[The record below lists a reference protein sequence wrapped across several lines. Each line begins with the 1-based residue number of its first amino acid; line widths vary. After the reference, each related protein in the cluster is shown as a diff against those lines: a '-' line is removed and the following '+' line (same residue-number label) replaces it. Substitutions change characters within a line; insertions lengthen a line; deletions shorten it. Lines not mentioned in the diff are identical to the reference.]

1 MEAKKWI
8 GVDIHKKQLTVHI
21 IGEDGVEIKKQYT
34 RTSEGIEEFLKMAD
48 QDTVIGVES
57 TTWTRDFA
65 KRAQETVK
73 DVVIFNTVDLK
84 NMMDRLK
91 KNDAN
96 DAERLALIVRR
107 FEKKELSTCIIKK
120 DESAMVK
127 GLLNIREHWV
137 KRQTEAKNE
146 IISMLDFWGVKV
158 PEKLFAKKTR
168 NLEWLKGIEISL
180 DLKVSIESLFHLVT
194 LCESEI
200 EKLDEKIMNNLKE
213 HKGYKAIREIKGI
226 GKTTAAYIV
235 TKVEDIKRFENAKK
249 LVKYFG
255 LAPRLHASDEKV
267 YLGRI
272 TKRTD
277 GAILRVLIQAAWAS
291 VRFDSDMACF
301 YHALKTRRG
310 KQKAIVAVAR
320 KLIVFCYYV
329 WNKIEA

>member
-21 IGEDGVEIKKQYT
+21 ITEDGREVKKKYI
-34 RTSEGIEEFLKMAD
+34 RTSEGIEEFLKEVD
-48 QDTVIGVES
+48 KETVIGVES

-65 KRAQETVK
+65 KKVIKFAKE
-73 DVVIFNTVDLK
+73 VVVFNTIDLK
-84 NMMDRLK
+84 RMMDRLK

-107 FEKKELSTCIIKK
+107 FEKEELSTCIIK
-120 DESAMVK
+120 DDMSAMVK

-146 IISMLDFWGVKV
+146 IISLLDFWGVEV
-158 PEKLFAKKTR
+158 PKKIFYKR
-168 NLEWLKGIEISL
+168 MRDLKWLESAEISE
-180 DLKVSIESLFHLVT
+180 DLKVSIKSLFEFIEF
-194 LCESEI
+194 CEREI
-200 EKLDEKIMNNLKE
+200 EKLDEKIENNLKG
-213 HKGYKAIREIKGI
+213 HKGYNAIKGIKGI

-249 LVKYFG
+249 LVSYFG
-255 LAPRLHASDEKV
+255 LAPRLNASDEKV
-267 YLGRI
+267 YTGKI
-272 TKRTD
+272 TKRTE

-291 VRFDSDMACF
+291 VRFNEDMAYF
-301 YHALKTRRG
+301 YMNLKVRRG

-320 KLIVFCYYV
+320 KLIVLSYYA

>member
-21 IGEDGVEIKKQYT
+21 ISEDGTEFKKQYS
-34 RTSEGIEEFLKMAD
+34 RTSEGIEEFLKMVD
-48 QDTVIGVES
+48 KDTVIGVES

-65 KRAQETVK
+65 KRAREVAK

-84 NMMDRLK
+84 QMMDRLK

-107 FEKKELSTCIIKK
+107 FEKKELSTCIIKDDK
-120 DESAMVK
+120 SAMVK

-146 IISMLDFWGVKV
+146 IISLLDFWGVEI
-158 PEKLFAKKTR
+158 PEKLFSKKTR
-168 NLEWLKGIEISL
+168 DLEWLKEKEIFP
-180 DLKVSIESLFHLVT
+180 DLRESIESLFRLIEE
-194 LCESEI
+194 CESEI
-200 EKLDEKIMNNLKE
+200 EKLDEKIQDNLKG
-213 HKGYKAIREIKGI
+213 HKGYNAIRTIKGI

-235 TKVEDIKRFENAKK
+235 TKVEDIKRFDDAKK

-255 LAPRLHASDEKV
+255 LAPRLNASDDKV
-267 YLGRI
+267 YMGRI

-291 VRFDSDMACF
+291 VRFNNDMACF
-301 YHALKTRRG
+301 YHALRIRKG

-320 KLIVFCYYV
+320 KLVVFSYYV
-329 WNKIEA
+329 WSKIEA